1 MDKPPIG
8 ADCASAAMVNLPIA
22 RIFASRSFIIGG
34 SLPFGRLIRLV
45 SSEAALS
52 THAKRRDE
60 LAQKKVMAF
69 PGRGRTGLFADCEQL
84 TPGKP

>member
-34 SLPFGRLIRLV
+34 SLPFGRLIRSFLRKP
-45 SSEAALS
+45 LS
-52 THAKRRDE
+52 LHTRNGGMNWLR
-60 LAQKKVMAF
+60 KKSWL
-69 PGRGRTGLFADCEQL
+69 PGPWEDWSVR
-84 TPGKP
+84 